1 MTIRKPARLLLV
13 DDDPGLLKLLG
24 MRLVSEGYSVVT
36 AESGPEALRVL
47 GREKVDLVISDLR
60 MDEMDG
66 LQLFSEIQKGHP
78 GMPVIILTAHGSIP
92 DAVAA
97 TQQGVFSFLTKPVD
111 KDALYKAIDEALEQR
126 SPATDEAWRQA
137 IVTRSPL
144 MLRLLEQAGMV
155 AQSDVS
161 VLINGQ
167 SGTGKEIVARRSTTP
182 ARVMISRS
190 WRSTGALPE
199 QLLESELFGH
209 ARGALLPARSVTVK
223 DYSSR

>member
-1 MTIRKPARLLLV
+1 
-13 DDDPGLLKLLG
+13 
-24 MRLVSEGYSVVT
+24 
-36 AESGPEALRVL
+36 
-47 GREKVDLVISDLR
+47 
-60 MDEMDG
+60 
-66 LQLFSEIQKGHP
+66 
-78 GMPVIILTAHGSIP
+78 MPVIILTAHGSIP

-167 SGTGKEIVARRSTTP
+167 SGTGKEIVAQAIHNASPRNRNRLLLLTA
-182 ARVMISRS
+182 ARCRNSCSNRNCLVMRV
-190 WRSTGALPE
+190 AP
-199 QLLESELFGH
+199 
-209 ARGALLPARSVTVK
+209 LPARSATVK
-223 DYSSR
+223 DYSRPRKAVRCFSTRLAICLYRCR

>member
-24 MRLVSEGYSVVT
+24 MRLVSEGYSVLT
-36 AESGPEALRVL
+36 AESGPEALRTL
-47 GREKVDLVISDLR
+47 GRDKVDLVVSDLR

-66 LQLFSEIQKGHP
+66 LQLFSEIQKVQP

-111 KDALYKAIDEALEQR
+111 KDALYKAIDDALEQ
-126 SPATDEAWRQA
+126 SAPTTDERWRQA

-144 MLRLLEQAGMV
+144 MERLLEQAGMV

-167 SGTGKEIVARRSTTP
+167 SGTGLYRCGQQPGGAISGRRRRYAVS
-182 ARVMISRS
+182 
-190 WRSTGALPE
+190 G
-199 QLLESELFGH
+199 
-209 ARGALLPARSVTVK
+209 
-223 DYSSR
+223 